1 MIIAIDGPAA
11 SGKGTLAKRLAKHL
25 GFHHLDTGLLYRAV
39 AAQMLHDRQDLSD
52 NVAAADRARTIDL
65 AAFDTDFLKS
75 NEVGSAASR
84 VAAYPAVRDAILSFQ
99 REFAAQPPGAV
110 LDGRDIGS
118 FVCPNAEAKFFV
130 TAAVETRAQRRF
142 DEELSHGAAADF
154 NQILADLKAR
164 DERDATRAV
173 APMVQAEDAHLL
185 DTTNL
190 SIDEAFRAALE
201 IIGRT

>member
-84 VAAYPAVRDAILSFQ
+84 VAAYPAVRDAILTFQ
-99 REFAAQPPGAV
+99 RDFAEQLPGTV

-118 FVCPNAEAKFFV
+118 FVCPNADAKFFV
-130 TAAVETRAQRRF
+130 TAAVETRARRRF
-142 DEELSHGAAADF
+142 DEELSHGIAADF
-154 NQILADLKAR
+154 DHILADLKAR